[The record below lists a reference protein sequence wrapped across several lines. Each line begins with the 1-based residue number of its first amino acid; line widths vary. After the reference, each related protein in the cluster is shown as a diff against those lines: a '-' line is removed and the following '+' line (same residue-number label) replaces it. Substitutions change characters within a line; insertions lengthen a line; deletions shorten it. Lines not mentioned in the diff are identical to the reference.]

1 MIAVKASA
9 SRVRYFRRVDLVAF
23 LVYSAYIFSYL
34 RTRTR
39 AINLRFSKGPQRFFL
54 FLRVFLT
61 RLIVRTLRF
70 LTNTLSSKC
79 ASLPAVA
86 RRQSSATAPQAIKG
100 RYRPCPKNVSIRS
113 NSKRYSGVKAK
124 YLFFCVGSRTILLF
138 TLEYIRTG
146 DAEQAEHVHT
156 KYES

>member
-86 RRQSSATAPQAIKG
+86 RRQSSATVPQAIKG

-113 NSKRYSGVKAK
+113 NSKRCSGVKAK
-124 YLFFCVGSRTILLF
+124 YLCFFLCSKLSD
-138 TLEYIRTG
+138 TG
-146 DAEQAEHVHT
+146 QNWNV
-156 KYES
+156 